1 MSSIC
6 FGVRYVKWRKK
17 DKKYA
22 LTCWNLFIVH
32 QSLANNLFELGYIRS
47 TLNRETFVPI
57 CNVSLL
63 LSYGLHF
70 VTYEIHIT
78 IILYTDILLSKFKF
92 QFSKTRRLWTLYKDL
107 LSSTDVLFSRL
118 SRRPSHAW
126 GISFYTLYTTKL
138 TS

>member
-1 MSSIC
+1 M
-6 FGVRYVKWRKK
+6 KWSKK
-17 DKKYA
+17 DEKFA
-22 LTCWNLFIVH
+22 LSCRNLLIVH
-32 QSLANNLFELGYIRS
+32 QSLANNLFESGYIRS
-47 TLNRETFVPI
+47 TLNREIFVPI
-57 CNVSLL
+57 CNISLL
-63 LSYGLHF
+63 LSYDLHWA
-70 VTYEIHIT
+70 TYAIHIT

-118 SRRPSHAW
+118 SRRPSHAR